1 MNVLAI
7 IEKGTDGFYSIYS
20 DTMLLNHGLGG
31 YGSSEEEAKA
41 DFMQSIEEAK
51 EMIIK
56 EGETLPNDAG
66 SIQVEFKYD
75 F

>member
-31 YGSSEEEAKA
+31 YGSSE
-41 DFMQSIEEAK
+41 
-51 EMIIK
+51 
-56 EGETLPNDAG
+56 
-66 SIQVEFKYD
+66 
-75 F
+75 

>member
-20 DTMLLNHGLGG
+20 DTTLLNHGLGG

-51 EMIIK
+51 DMIA
-56 EGETLPNDAG
+56 EAGEPIPNDAE

-75 F
+75 I